1 MLESLQCLPP
11 GREATLS
18 EKVSGA
24 WCGTDDGAQRGEQTI
39 RASCERRRG
48 GKRCGCRGGCVCSRR
63 SLSAPIAQSGLCQL
77 CVYGVGVYG
86 GLALGS
92 PDVCPCMA
100 AVLADTRC
108 VLVVALLL
116 MSCLSIY
123 VHAESGNKTIVCEAP
138 CKQPALVHCE

>member
-1 MLESLQCLPP
+1 M
-11 GREATLS
+11 
-18 EKVSGA
+18 
-24 WCGTDDGAQRGEQTI
+24 
-39 RASCERRRG
+39 
-48 GKRCGCRGGCVCSRR
+48 CSRR

-77 CVYGVGVYG
+77 CVYGVGVCG

-100 AVLADTRC
+100 AVLADTRR

-138 CKQPALVHCE
+138 CKQPALVHCEYLLIQTWAA